1 MGWEEAMEDKG
12 ISALASSETRKKDSC
27 ATWPV
32 STRGRTVSLVPSY
45 TCAQQSGHSVNGR
58 LGQFQYGCLA
68 KARAY

>member
-1 MGWEEAMEDKG
+1 MGWEEATEDKR
-12 ISALASSETRKKDSC
+12 ISTLARPETGKKDLR

-58 LGQFQYGCLA
+58 LG
-68 KARAY
+68 